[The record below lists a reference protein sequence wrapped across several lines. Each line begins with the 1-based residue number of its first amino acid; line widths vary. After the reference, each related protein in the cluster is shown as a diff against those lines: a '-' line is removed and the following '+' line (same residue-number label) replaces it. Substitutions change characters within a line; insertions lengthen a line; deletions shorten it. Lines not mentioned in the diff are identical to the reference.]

1 MLKSVSVEGG
11 AKVSLFTRFGLGGTD
26 SWIFLNSQNWK
37 KDGKEMRSEA
47 RRTYL
52 DTGKEVQLRDRQP
65 STEVGKLSLRQ
76 LRKYYSL
83 PTARKTKQKEER
95 QIGRK
100 IGRQESRDRDGAPQ
114 YTAPLSLV
122 VRRWMRNRDTR
133 SSLKEVKI
141 VGSWRELNFAF
152 LVICFITFE
161 FLLYYS
167 WKFHVPILHPFNGT
181 LTEWT

>member
-1 MLKSVSVEGG
+1 M
-11 AKVSLFTRFGLGGTD
+11 
-26 SWIFLNSQNWK
+26 

-100 IGRQESRDRDGAPQ
+100 IGRQE
-114 YTAPLSLV
+114 
-122 VRRWMRNRDTR
+122 
-133 SSLKEVKI
+133 
-141 VGSWRELNFAF
+141 
-152 LVICFITFE
+152 
-161 FLLYYS
+161 
-167 WKFHVPILHPFNGT
+167 PIPS
-181 LTEWT
+181 